1 MVIKTNIPIAV
12 YFFFLFYLRK
22 RTQESSSFFHLT
34 LSPIG
39 GANNSQIQDELV
51 PFAPQAKPPA
61 RLIFLAD
68 LPLSLFL
75 MICDSQQINL
85 IFRTPPLLLWPLA
98 ALACCS
104 PGSPCAPFGCSQL
117 SSRNSWECNSCTGG
131 FGCIPRELTFL
142 FVFFHSFSKWVLAV
156 LQNE

>member
-1 MVIKTNIPIAV
+1 MVITC
-12 YFFFLFYLRK
+12 YFFVFNLHK
-22 RTQESSSFFHLT
+22 DTWEQASFFHVK

-39 GANNSQIQDELV
+39 GAKYFQIQSGLV
-51 PFAPQAKPPA
+51 PFVPQANSA
-61 RLIFLAD
+61 CLIFLAD

-117 SSRNSWECNSCTGG
+117 SSRNSWECNSCSGG
-131 FGCIPRELTFL
+131 FGCIPKELTFL